1 MKQAIKYLSVLVL
14 LIMALPGAA
23 ITPDAGNNKDNQQS
37 SDTLSFLEYKGK
49 VVDAKTD
56 EPLSFATIVVE
67 GENTATVS
75 NSEGDF
81 ILKVGKSSAS
91 KNIVISY
98 LGYKNLVFSLKDF
111 TKKKNIL
118 KLTPAVITLNEI
130 VVTPGPA
137 YNIILKVLDNIDKNY
152 PLEPNKMTGFYRESI
167 KKRNNYVSL
176 AEAIVDIYKAPYRG
190 LQNDQVRILKG
201 RKGANVKKM
210 DTLLFKLQGGPNT
223 SLLLD
228 VIKNPILILNRD
240 MLNDYNFK
248 MSGET
253 MLDGKLNYIISF
265 SPKYPKAVLYMGNLY
280 VEVYTFALTA
290 ADFHLNLE
298 DPAEASKLF
307 IRKKPAGARVVPVFT
322 HYMVKYR
329 EQDGKWYFN
338 YAKGEVKFKVK
349 WKKKMFSTNYTTLL
363 EIAITD
369 RSTENVE
376 RFKTSKRFKSNQI
389 FTETVAAFADKNYW
403 GKYNYI
409 EPDQSIEVAIKKFK
423 RLLGK

>member
-1 MKQAIKYLSVLVL
+1 MKKTIKYLFILAL
-14 LIMALPGAA
+14 LILGLPGVANT
-23 ITPDAGNNKDNQQS
+23 IDEGRGKNKSPS
-37 SDTLSFLEYKGK
+37 SDTLSFIEYQGK
-49 VVDAKTD
+49 VVDAKTNQ
-56 EPLSFATIVVE
+56 PLSFATIAVE
-67 GENTATVS
+67 DENTATVS

-81 ILKVGKSSAS
+81 ILKVSKNSTS

-98 LGYKNLVFSLKDF
+98 LGYKNLVFPLKNF

-118 KLTPAVITLNEI
+118 KLEPAVIMLNEI

-137 YNIILKVLDNIDKNY
+137 YKIILKVLDNINKNY
-152 PLEPNKMTGFYRESI
+152 PGVPNNMTGFYRESI

-176 AEAIVDIYKAPYRG
+176 AEAVVDIYKAPYRG

-210 DTLLFKLQGGPNT
+210 DTLLFKLQGGPTT

-228 VIKNPILILNRD
+228 VIKNPAIILDRD
-240 MLNDYNFK
+240 MLDEYNFK

-265 SPKYPKAVLYMGNLY
+265 SPKYSQAILYTGKLY
-280 VEVYTFALTA
+280 VEVNTFALTA
-290 ADFHLNLE
+290 ADFHLNLANPE
-298 DPAEASKLF
+298 EASKLF
-307 IRKKPAGARVVPVFT
+307 IRKKPAGAHVIPVFT

-338 YAKGEVKFKVK
+338 YAKGEVKFRVK
-349 WKKKMFSTNYTTLL
+349 WEKKMFSTNYTTVL

-376 RFKTSKRFKSNQI
+376 RFKTSKRFKSSQV
-389 FTETVAAFADKNYW
+389 FTETVAAFTDNNYW

-409 EPDQSIEVAIKKFK
+409 EPDQSIEVAIRKFK
-423 RLLGK
+423 RLLKK